1 MKRVS
6 VESVAEAY
14 LELLASREVDY
25 LFGNAGT
32 DFSPLIEGTP
42 TGEVSDTIEVTSD
55 SDRQFDIS
63 NTSTATLV
71 LTRGSLTL
79 QGNSAY
85 TFFMTDNGTT
95 PIGVLRRDR

>member
-1 MKRVS
+1 
-6 VESVAEAY
+6 
-14 LELLASREVDY
+14 
-25 LFGNAGT
+25 
-32 DFSPLIEGTP
+32 
-42 TGEVSDTIEVTSD
+42 
-55 SDRQFDIS
+55 
-63 NTSTATLV
+63 V